1 MFKSLGLL
9 VAPWLLFASC
19 FMVQDKASALTKTT
33 TTLTPS
39 QNPSVYAQP
48 VTFTAVV
55 APAPLDGETVTFLQG
70 KTSLGTGTLSGGAA
84 TFTISVLAPGGTDTI
99 KAEYPGDTT
108 FGSSTSNSVAQVV
121 GPAPT
126 LTTLASS
133 QNPSQ
138 PGQPVT
144 FTATVS
150 QAQYGGT
157 PTGNVSF
164 YNGSAKLG
172 AVTLSGG
179 VAAYTS
185 TKLPAGADSIT
196 AVYTGGKS
204 YSSSTSSALSQ
215 MVSSGS
221 TVCGHGTGT
230 VIDSSMV
237 WDSVSRYYELYVP
250 ANLPATPVPMVLML
264 HGTQTTKSTGSDP
277 QPVISINWG
286 WPPVADANC
295 FILVKPAST
304 YDTSTSQWNWN
315 AYFMDAAFPSNGES
329 GACTEPPA
337 TGCPDDVGFLKALI
351 GSLETQYNVNPNMV
365 YVAGF
370 SSGGQMAERVGVE
383 LSSTVAAIVAASGQL
398 VGQKTPP
405 PILNPQAPQGFQPV
419 SVQEWHG
426 TLDQNLGPCNY
437 GTTKYNGVKF
447 YLDTVDDTF
456 NFWGSINGCTAFKT
470 TQPLC
475 LNGAPNNLNDAPM
488 LGIAGLTGNDATGC
502 ANNVEVQFIWEP
514 NIAHSWQQQY
524 DDVRWN
530 FFAAHPCQSCGNDTE
545 WK

>member
-1 MFKSLGLL
+1 MIKSVGLF
-9 VAPWLLFASC
+9 VAPWLIFASC
-19 FMVQDKASALTKTT
+19 FMAQVQASALTKTT
-33 TTLTPS
+33 TTLTSS

-55 APAPLDGETVTFLQG
+55 APAPADGETVTFWQG
-70 KTSLGTGTLSGGAA
+70 KTSLGTGTLSGGTA
-84 TFTISVLAPGGTDTI
+84 TFTLSALAAGGTDTI
-99 KAEYPGDTT
+99 KAEYPGDGT

-121 GPAPT
+121 NPAPT
-126 LTTLASS
+126 STTLVSS
-133 QNPSQ
+133 QNPSGV
-138 PGQPVT
+138 GQPVT
-144 FTATVS
+144 FTATATS
-150 QAQYGGT
+150 TGYGGI
-157 PTGNVSF
+157 PTGNVSI
-164 YNGSAKLG
+164 YNGSAKMG

-185 TKLPAGADSIT
+185 TKLPVGVDSIT
-196 AVYTGGKS
+196 AVYLGGKS
-204 YSSSTSSALSQ
+204 YLTSTSSVLSE
-215 MVSSGS
+215 
-221 TVCGHGTGT
+221 TVGAGAACGHGSGT
-230 VIDSSMV
+230 VIDSSML
-237 WDSVSRYYELYVP
+237 WDGISRYYEVYVP

-277 QPVISINWG
+277 QPVISVNWG
-286 WPPVADANC
+286 WVPVADANC

-304 YDTSTSQWNWN
+304 YDPSTYQWNWN
-315 AYFMDAAFPSNGES
+315 AYFMDAAFPSNGV
-329 GACTEPPA
+329 GGTCTEPPA

-351 GSLETQYNVNPNMV
+351 GNLETQYNVNPNMV

-383 LSSTVAAIVAASGQL
+383 LSGTVAAIVAASGQL
-398 VGQKTPP
+398 AGQTTPP
-405 PILNPQAPQGFQPV
+405 PVVSPQLPEGFEPV

-426 TLDQNLGPCNY
+426 TLDGNLSPCNY
-437 GTTKYNGVKF
+437 GTTKYNGVNF

-456 NFWGSINGCTAFKT
+456 SFWTSANACTTFKT

-475 LNGAPNNLNDAPM
+475 LNSAPNNLNDAPM
-488 LGIAGLTGNDATGC
+488 EGIAGLTGNDATGC

-530 FFAAHPCQSCGNDTE
+530 FFAAHPLPELRQR
-545 WK
+545 

>member
-1 MFKSLGLL
+1 MIKSAGLF

-19 FMVQDKASALTKTT
+19 FMAQVQASALTKTT
-33 TTLTPS
+33 TTLTSS

-55 APAPLDGETVTFLQG
+55 APAPADGETVTFWQG
-70 KTSLGTGTLSGGAA
+70 KTSLGTGTLSGGTA
-84 TFTISVLAPGGTDTI
+84 TYTISTLAAGGTDSI
-99 KAEYPGDTT
+99 KAEYPGDNAHA
-108 FGSSTSNSVAQVV
+108 SSTSSSVAQVV

-126 LTTLASS
+126 STTLVSS
-133 QNPSQ
+133 QNPSEV
-138 PGQPVT
+138 GHPVS
-144 FTATVS
+144 FTAT
-150 QAQYGGT
+150 ATATAYGGT

-164 YNGSAKLG
+164 YNGSTKLG
-172 AVTLSGG
+172 TVTLAAG
-179 VAAYTS
+179 VASYTS
-185 TKLPAGADSIT
+185 TKLSAGAGSIT
-196 AVYTGGKS
+196 AVYLGGKS
-204 YSSSTSSALSQ
+204 YLTSTSSVLSQ
-215 MVSSGS
+215 RVSAGA
-221 TVCGHGTGT
+221 VCGKGSGT
-230 VIDSSMV
+230 VIDASMM
-237 WDSVSRYYELYVP
+237 WDSISRYYEVYVP
-250 ANLPATPVPMVLML
+250 ANLHASPVPMVLML

-286 WPPVADANC
+286 WVPVADANC

-304 YDTSTSQWNWN
+304 YNPSTYQWNWN
-315 AYFMDAAFPSNGES
+315 AYFMDAAFPSKSEG
-329 GACTEPPA
+329 GTCAEPPA
-337 TGCPDDVGFLKALI
+337 TGCPDDIGFLKALI
-351 GSLETQYNVNPNMV
+351 GNLETQYNVNPNMV

-383 LSSTVAAIVAASGQL
+383 LAGTVAAIVAASGQL
-398 VGQKTPP
+398 EGQTTPP
-405 PILNPQAPQGFQPV
+405 PVVSPQLPQGFQPI

-456 NFWGSINGCTAFKT
+456 NFWASTNGCTTFKT
-470 TQPLC
+470 TKPLC

-488 LGIAGLTGNDATGC
+488 QSIAGLTGNDAMGC
-502 ANNVEVQFIWEP
+502 TDNVEVQFIWEP

-530 FFAAHPCQSCGNDTE
+530 FFAAHPLPE
-545 WK
+545 LR